1 MRTSAGYLLEHHPD
15 HPEANADGYVRQHRF
30 IMEGVIGRR
39 LVAGEVVHHING
51 QKDDNRVENLVV
63 MTTGQHA
70 EEHAPQ
76 KRWNSEVMRE
86 AGRKGAAAR
95 WGNR

>member
-1 MRTSAGYLLEHHPD
+1 
-15 HPEANADGYVRQHRF
+15 
-30 IMEGVIGRR
+30 
-39 LVAGEVVHHING
+39 
-51 QKDDNRVENLVV
+51 V